1 MSLRRPATVATILA
15 TAAAT
20 IAGGGLLPA
29 ANAVIDHSVTSQPD
43 SVDNAGATAQDSRSG
58 SALVKPTSE
67 QLAAAKQL
75 VAAAGDGARITWDGR
90 FGTPRTIYAD
100 AGQALSGTHDGS
112 AADTARAFV
121 DENRAAFGLSAA
133 DVAALKETKNHK
145 MTGIDVRVINF
156 TQVIGGVTAARGGSM
171 GMSVDGQGRVLTF
184 SGSVARDTDL
194 TGSFALAPSAALTM
208 AGSALGVG
216 SFVPKPDGEVAD
228 YTKFK
233 TGLASESYV
242 AKMAF
247 PTADGARAAYRVL
260 FIEKLDKAWDM
271 VLDASSGKVLY
282 KKSLVQHESEGIIYP
297 NYPGAPKGGDPLKV
311 SFGPTE
317 ESPGGYVDPTGLTG
331 IGVTTFGNNA
341 DTFKNW
347 SNFIAPLDQANRTV
361 APTGQFNFGFPNAW
375 ETSECQAVPP
385 AYAQDSDAS
394 ATNLFYQHNRV
405 HDEFYSY
412 GFTESAGNFQS
423 DGGDPIMGL
432 VQAGAIS
439 GGSPTYTGRDNA
451 YMLTLPD
458 GIPPWSGMFLW
469 EPINDAFE
477 GPCRDGDFDAGVIEH
492 EYAHGL
498 SNRHVGTEDGS
509 LGGHQSGSMGEGW
522 GDWYALNYTHKND
535 LQDNSVL
542 GAYVTGNDERGI
554 RNWAYDDTE
563 ANFGDIG
570 YDLGGAEVHSDGEI
584 WTAALWDLRKG
595 LVEKFGEQEGSE
607 ISSFIVTDGMPLAP
621 NDPSM
626 LDMRD
631 AIMKAL
637 DIRYHSRGDFD
648 VLQDSVYGAFAGHGM
663 GLHASNEKSES
674 DPTGASDIDPTPS
687 FTHQNGALNGTVT
700 GRVVNASTGDPV
712 ADARIMLG
720 TLEAGVT
727 PVAITGADGQFSVD
741 AVTGRYPLTIAARG
755 FGARTLPSFDLAAGQ
770 TVANEYSV
778 APNLASSAN
787 GGEIVSSTTAGA
799 DALIDD
805 TEATRWKTQ
814 VGSGNAVIKLA
825 QPSTISSLQV
835 SAFTTSRFEAVKSFT
850 LQTSKD
856 GVNWKTQPIGKD
868 AFDYQIPRPTV
879 DDVRYRT
886 FTLPNPVEASFI
898 RVWADE
904 TLGETKTNAQF
915 DDVQVFSGSAT
926 GIEPLPPAPLDEP
939 YTETFT
945 IAGSNPG
952 GDSTDG
958 GLVGADF
965 ANSCTMPPPSQ
976 GSDGWVSELPA
987 SFGDGVHKVT
997 TTGSGPTYD
1006 LDLYF
1011 FNADCELIGT
1021 AASSAADESG
1031 TLPSGTAYVLTSNWA
1046 GAATEVTLN
1055 AVDTQ

>member
-1 MSLRRPATVATILA
+1 MSLRRSAAVATILA

-29 ANAVIDHSVTSQPD
+29 ANAVIDQPVTGQNGSSGSD
-43 SVDNAGATAQDSRSG
+43 DAAQDSRAG
-58 SALVKPTSE
+58 HALVKPTSD
-67 QLAAAKQL
+67 QVAAAKQL

-100 AGQALSGTHDGS
+100 AGAALSGPHDGS
-112 AADTARAFV
+112 AVEAARAFV
-121 DENRAAFGLSAA
+121 DKNRAAFGLSAA
-133 DVAALKETKNHK
+133 DVAGLKETKNHK

-156 TQVIGGVTAARGGSM
+156 TQVIGGLTAARGGSL
-171 GMSVDGQGRVLTF
+171 GMAVDSEGRVLTF
-184 SGSVARDTDL
+184 SGSVAPDMDL
-194 TGSFALAPSAALTM
+194 TGSFTLTPSLALTK
-208 AGSALGVG
+208 AGSALGVA
-216 SFVPKPDGEVAD
+216 SFLPKQAGEVAG

-271 VLDASSGKVLY
+271 VLDARSGEVLY

-297 NYPGAPKGGDPLKV
+297 NYPGAPKGGDPVKV

-317 ESPGGYVDPTGLTG
+317 ESPSGYVDPTGLTG
-331 IGVTTFGNNA
+331 VGVTTFGNNA

-347 SNFIAPLDQANRTV
+347 SNFIAPVDQANRTV
-361 APTGQFNFGFPNAW
+361 APTGEFNFGFPNQW
-375 ETSECQAVPP
+375 GVSECQAVPP
-385 AYAQDSDAS
+385 SYAEDSDAAS
-394 ATNLFYQHNRV
+394 TNLFYQHNRI

-412 GFTESAGNFQS
+412 GFTESAGNFQV

-432 VQAGAIS
+432 VQAGAIT
-439 GGSPTYTGRDNA
+439 GGEPTYTGRDNA

-522 GDWYALNYTHKND
+522 SDWYALNYLHEND
-535 LQDNSVL
+535 LQDTAVV
-542 GAYVTGNDERGI
+542 GEYVTGNDERGI
-554 RNWAYDDTE
+554 RNWSADDTE

-570 YDLGGAEVHSDGEI
+570 YDITGAGVHADGEI
-584 WTAALWDLRKG
+584 WNATLWDMRQE
-595 LVEKFGEQEGSE
+595 LVAKFGEKEAAE

-648 VLQDSVYGAFAGHGM
+648 VLQDSVYGAFARHGM

-687 FTHQNGALNGTVT
+687 FTHQNPAANGTVA

-727 PVAITGADGQFSVD
+727 PVATTGADGQFSVD
-741 AVTGRYPLTIAARG
+741 AVAGRYPLTIQARG

-770 TVANEYSV
+770 TVAKEYSL

-787 GGEIVSSTTAGA
+787 GGEIVSSTSANAG
-799 DALIDD
+799 ALIDD
-805 TEATRWKTQ
+805 TEATRWKTE
-814 VGSGNAVIKLA
+814 VKSGNAVIKLA
-825 QPSTISSLQV
+825 EPSTISSLQV

-879 DDVRYRT
+879 DDVHYRT

-904 TLGETKTNAQF
+904 ALGETKTDAQF
-915 DDVQVFSGSAT
+915 GDVQVFSDSAT

-952 GDSTDG
+952 GDSTG
-958 GLVGADF
+958 GGIVGTDF

-976 GSDGWVSELPA
+976 GSDGWVSELPE

-997 TTGSGPTYD
+997 ATGSGPTYD

-1011 FNADCELIGT
+1011 FNADCELIGS

-1046 GAATEVTLN
+1046 GAATEVTLK